1 MSKRTNHFL
10 NRQITWVMLLLL
22 CLLLSGCSQ
31 DIIPD
36 LPSKSTTSVETKDT
50 SDDSEEIQKTV
61 IKETSDSFVGEDQQ
75 EEVISSNLETKE
87 TEIPQMQTNNKKESL
102 PMNSAEITVSIADS
116 VQEEEPSVMLAT
128 EKDCKSVAEQTVHYL
143 NEYRKEHGVNPATV
157 RNDYI
162 PYAEY
167 RSRQLVSHFA
177 HDTKDEREAATAVK
191 AGTYID
197 PSIYGMDGEPYYSAG
212 VREAIAMAGVAGT
225 VDEVASHLATM
236 IRNSPDHWVYVGGSE
251 YTGIAVGVTYDSGLW
266 YADVAMKN

>member
-1 MSKRTNHFL
+1 MKNRMIITLFL
-10 NRQITWVMLLLL
+10 AVI
-22 CLLLSGCSQ
+22 LSGCTHNT
-31 DIIPD
+31 IPD
-36 LPSKSTTSVETKDT
+36 IPVKDPTTAEAIITA
-50 SDDSEEIQKTV
+50 DDSGDVQKTE
-61 IKETSDSFVGEDQQ
+61 IKETQDPFVSE
-75 EEVISSNLETKE
+75 NPPKE
-87 TEIPQMQTNNKKESL
+87 EIPLTSETQEADALQTNEQKDLL

-128 EKDCKSVAEQTVHYL
+128 EKDCKSIAEQTVHYL

-191 AGTYID
+191 VGTYID
-197 PSIYGMDGEPYYSAG
+197 PSIFGMDGEPYYSAG

-266 YADVAMKN
+266 YVNVAMKTEC